1 MRQLNDRV
9 KAFSLPDTHLNG
21 AAIMACSIADHM
33 QTVTDCERCAESL
46 HREVAEL
53 RRLLFELSGLFQRY
67 DAAWQLGA
75 AAREHPTFKVPEWFF
90 QPESGELRAMLTR
103 RARYLK
109 GAKRDLDQAWDLL
122 REFCEACRQTMT
134 DDELMAIIEAAYAGK
149 GGR

>member
-1 MRQLNDRV
+1 MRQPTDRV
-9 KAFSLPDTHLNG
+9 KTFCLRAPHLNG

-67 DAAWQLGA
+67 DAGWQLGA

-90 QPESGELRAMLTR
+90 EQESDNLKAMLTR
-103 RARYLK
+103 RVRYLRS
-109 GAKRDLDQAWDLL
+109 AKLDVDATWDLL
-122 REFCEACRQTMT
+122 VEFLEANHHPVDQVMLSEIVTAVYR
-134 DDELMAIIEAAYAGK
+134 K
-149 GGR
+149 WGR